1 MEIYVGDICYIYEY
15 KDRNNIRDFYDLH
28 KVRVDTVS
36 SNGKDFIVSGEEMS
50 GESIVLNSN
59 DVPSR
64 VSGVVVYKK
73 DGDFLIKKSKRYF
86 LSFERNSKGF
96 KAVVKEVT
104 RPLYCIYACF
114 KVDDSASVK
123 LRLNDMC
130 FESSEEIESFLEL
143 VNITHAQLY
152 DNKVSYILNKDMI
165 ETSSYEVYMGD
176 KYISGGT
183 AKEKLFKYAC
193 KSRNPI
199 NKGAYDFNKIF
210 SMKLVGYEVSKV
222 NVRT

>member
-1 MEIYVGDICYIYEY
+1 MEIYAGDICYIYEY
-15 KDRNNIRDFYDLH
+15 KDRNNIKDFSDLH

-50 GESIVLNSN
+50 GEYVVLNIN

-64 VSGVVVYKK
+64 ISGIVVYKK
-73 DGDFLIKKSKRYF
+73 DGDLLIKKSKRYF
-86 LSFERNSKGF
+86 LSFEKKSRGF
-96 KAVVKEVT
+96 KTVVKEASG
-104 RPLYCIYACF
+104 PLYCVYACL
-114 KVDDSASVK
+114 KVDDSTSVK

-130 FESSEEIESFLEL
+130 FESAEEIESFLEL

-152 DNKVSYILNKDMI
+152 DNKVSYMLNKEVI
-165 ETSSYEVYMGD
+165 ETPSYEVYMGG
-176 KYISGGT
+176 KYISSGV
-183 AKEKLFKYAC
+183 AKEKLFQYAC
-193 KSRNPI
+193 NSRNPI

-222 NVRT
+222 NMNI

>member
-1 MEIYVGDICYIYEY
+1 MEIYAGDICYIYEY
-15 KDRNNIRDFYDLH
+15 KDRNNIKDFSDLH

-50 GESIVLNSN
+50 GEYVVLNSN

-64 VSGVVVYKK
+64 ISGIVVYKK
-73 DGDFLIKKSKRYF
+73 DGDFLIKKGKRYF
-86 LSFERNSKGF
+86 LSFERKSKGF
-96 KAVVKEVT
+96 KAVAKEASG
-104 RPLYCIYACF
+104 PLYCVYACF
-114 KVDDSASVK
+114 KVDDNASVK

-152 DNKVSYILNKDMI
+152 DNKVSYILNKYMI
-165 ETSSYEVYMGD
+165 ETPSYEVYIGD
-176 KYISGGT
+176 KYVSGGG

-222 NVRT
+222 NMRI